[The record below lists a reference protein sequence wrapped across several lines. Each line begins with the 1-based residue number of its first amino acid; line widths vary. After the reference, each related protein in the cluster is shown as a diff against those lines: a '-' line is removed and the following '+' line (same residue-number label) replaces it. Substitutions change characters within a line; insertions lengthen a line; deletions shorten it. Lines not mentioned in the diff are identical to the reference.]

1 MNKYRSLWIF
11 MVFMFLVTGQAHSD
25 WLASLQA
32 GGDRLV
38 ATQNT
43 DGGWGWPLT
52 GTSAAN
58 TVGPIAMGLAQAY
71 QFTGNAGQLNALN
84 LAGSFLLN
92 KTNNFSP
99 SDGYLAAELD
109 RIFGGNVFKNHVITY
124 FYQPLAD
131 GTYNRNGAGTLY
143 NTEQYVQLI
152 RNSRASQGI
161 GNLAAWD
168 IGMGLMA
175 AASVGASTSAWV
187 AGTKAEIDELDGN
200 SSYDVIG
207 LAGALYGLAF
217 VGEDFDPSAG
227 EHAAASS
234 LGDLAAILAGYQLS
248 TGGFTYRSIYLGEG
262 EDNETIQETAYSVL
276 ALNQFSR
283 SLYLNNITSA
293 GNYLISAQLGTTG
306 GWKNWAGATENNE
319 VTGEALWGIASAVPE
334 PGTFLLLGFGLLGL
348 AGLSRKKFFK
358 K

>member
-1 MNKYRSLWIF
+1 
-11 MVFMFLVTGQAHSD
+11 MVFVLLVTGQAHSD

-32 GGDRLV
+32 GGNRLV

-58 TVGPIAMGLAQAY
+58 TIGPIAMGLAQAY
-71 QFTGNAGQLNALN
+71 QFTGNKGQLDALN
-84 LAGSFLLN
+84 LAGSFLIN

-109 RIFGGNVFKNHVITY
+109 RIFGGNAFKNHVITY
-124 FYQPLAD
+124 FYQPLAN
-131 GTYNRNGAGTLY
+131 GTYNYKGLGTLY
-143 NTEQYVQLI
+143 NTAQYVNKI
-152 RNSRASQGI
+152 RTDRFNQGI
-161 GNLAAWD
+161 ANLAAWD

-175 AASVGASTSAWV
+175 AASAG
-187 AGTKAEIDELDGN
+187 AGTGAWIAGTEAEIDELDGN
-200 SSYDVIG
+200 SYYDVIG

-217 VGEDFDPSAG
+217 VGEDFDPSTG

-248 TGGFTYRSIYLGEG
+248 TGGFTWNSNYLGNG
-262 EDNETIQETAYSVL
+262 NETIQETAYAIL
-276 ALNQFSR
+276 ALNQVSR
-283 SLYLNNITSA
+283 SLYLSNISLS
-293 GNYLISAQLGTTG
+293 GNYLISTQLTSG
-306 GWKNWAGATENNE
+306 GWEGYIGDPDGENNE
-319 VTGEALWGIASAVPE
+319 ITGEALWGIATAVPE